1 MAWISLLIAGL
12 FEVVWATTMKLSN
25 GFSHPLWTLTTIIGM
40 TISFGGLVLATKH
53 LPISLAY
60 PIWTGIGAVGS
71 VIIGALYFHDQLSPL
86 TWVFVICLII
96 SIIGIKLTSGH

>member
-25 GFSHPLWTLTTIIGM
+25 GFSHPLWTLATIIGM

-53 LPISLAY
+53 LPSGLPHLDRDWGRWLRY
-60 PIWTGIGAVGS
+60 RRR
-71 VIIGALYFHDQLSPL
+71 PL
-86 TWVFVICLII
+86 LPRPA
-96 SIIGIKLTSGH
+96 